1 MSTKN
6 ELLQSSIADAKLIK
20 EAAMLNAKKAIE
32 EAFAPHLKEMLSSK
46 IQEMEDEQLNEAE
59 GDDLRGILK
68 DLGTESEIE
77 AYIEKVKSDKESYQG
92 WYQDD
97 FIEDFKYWLQDK
109 EDSALEEDFNIDEI
123 LNELNEES
131 LNESEDID
139 DSESIKEIEDIDE
152 AKKESEDEES
162 EDKESED
169 EESEE
174 DDEELDLDN
183 MSEDDLKN
191 FIESVIQDMVEA
203 GELEAD
209 EETEGLKDE
218 EDIDL
223 GLDDLEDD
231 EDELTEIK
239 SQLQESINKV
249 EKLEK
254 RLNEVNLLNSKL
266 LYVNKLYKSTNLTES
281 KKNTILESFDKVNTV
296 KEAKITYDLLKEN
309 LINSNNKPNTQIIK
323 GLASKP
329 SMVIKENKS
338 TSPILEQDSLY
349 KRMQKL
355 AGL

>member
-109 EDSALEEDFNIDEI
+109 EDSALEEDFDINEI

-131 LNESEDID
+131 LNESE
-139 DSESIKEIEDIDE
+139 SIKEIEDIDE
-152 AKKESEDEES
+152 AK
-162 EDKESED
+162 KESED

-183 MSEDDLKN
+183 MSEDDLRG
-191 FIESVIQDMVEA
+191 FIEDVIQDMVEA

-209 EETEGLKDE
+209 EDMEGEEGLKDE

>member
-59 GDDLRGILK
+59 GDDLRGTLK
-68 DLGTESEIE
+68 GLGTESEIE
-77 AYIEKVKSDKESYQG
+77 AYIEKVKSDLESYHG

-109 EDSALEEDFNIDEI
+109 EDSALEEDFDINEI

-131 LNESEDID
+131 LN

-152 AKKESEDEES
+152 AKKESEDKES
-162 EDKESED
+162 EDK
-169 EESEE
+169 ESEE

-183 MSEDDLKN
+183 MSEDDLRG
-191 FIESVIQDMVEA
+191 FIEDVIQDMVEA

-296 KEAKITYDLLKEN
+296 REAKITYDLLKEN

>member
-59 GDDLRGILK
+59 GDDLRGTLK
-68 DLGTESEIE
+68 GLGTESEIE

-109 EDSALEEDFNIDEI
+109 EDSALEEDFDINEI

-131 LNESEDID
+131 LN

-152 AKKESEDEES
+152 AKKESEDKES
-162 EDKESED
+162 EDK
-169 EESEE
+169 ESEE

-183 MSEDDLKN
+183 MSEEDLKN
-191 FIESVIQDMVEA
+191 FIEGVIQDMVEA

-296 KEAKITYDLLKEN
+296 REAKITYDLLKEN

>member
-109 EDSALEEDFNIDEI
+109 EDSALEEDFDINEI

-131 LNESEDID
+131 LN

-152 AKKESEDEES
+152 AKKESEDKES
-162 EDKESED
+162 EDK
-169 EESEE
+169 ESEE

-183 MSEDDLKN
+183 MSEEDLKN
-191 FIESVIQDMVEA
+191 FIEGVIQDMVEA

-296 KEAKITYDLLKEN
+296 REAKITYDLLKEN

>member
-77 AYIEKVKSDKESYQG
+77 AYIEKVKSDLESYHG

-109 EDSALEEDFNIDEI
+109 EDSALEEDFDINEI

-131 LNESEDID
+131 LN

-152 AKKESEDEES
+152 AKKESEDKES
-162 EDKESED
+162 EDK
-169 EESEE
+169 ESEE

-183 MSEDDLKN
+183 MSEEDLKN
-191 FIESVIQDMVEA
+191 FIEGVIQDMVEA

-296 KEAKITYDLLKEN
+296 REAKITYDLLKEN
-309 LINSNNKPNTQIIK
+309 LINSSNKPNTQIIK

>member
-77 AYIEKVKSDKESYQG
+77 AYIEKVKSDRESYHG

-97 FIEDFKYWLQDK
+97 MIEDFKYWLQDK
-109 EDSALEEDFNIDEI
+109 EDSALEEGKVEEEFDLDE
-123 LNELNEES
+123 LL
-131 LNESEDID
+131 
-139 DSESIKEIEDIDE
+139 KEI
-152 AKKESEDEES
+152 SDEEIPTNPTDPNDNLVCED
-162 EDKESED
+162 EDKEDTED
-169 EESEE
+169 DKNEDTEDTDE

-183 MSEDDLKN
+183 MSEDDLRG
-191 FIESVIQDMVEA
+191 FIENVIQDMVEA

-309 LINSNNKPNTQIIK
+309 LINSSNKPNTQIIK

>member
-59 GDDLRGILK
+59 GDDLRGTLR

-77 AYIEKVKSDKESYQG
+77 AYIEKVKSDVESYHG

-109 EDSALEEDFNIDEI
+109 EDSALEEDFDINEI

-131 LNESEDID
+131 LNESE
-139 DSESIKEIEDIDE
+139 SIKEIEDIDE
-152 AKKESEDEES
+152 AK
-162 EDKESED
+162 KESED

-183 MSEDDLKN
+183 MSEDDLRG
-191 FIESVIQDMVEA
+191 FIEDVIQDMVEA

-209 EETEGLKDE
+209 EDMEGEEGLKDE

-309 LINSNNKPNTQIIK
+309 LINSSNKPNTQIIK

>member
-59 GDDLRGILK
+59 GDDLRGTLK
-68 DLGTESEIE
+68 GLGTESEIE
-77 AYIEKVKSDKESYQG
+77 AYIEKVKSDLESYHG

-109 EDSALEEDFNIDEI
+109 EDSALEEDFDINEI

-131 LNESEDID
+131 LN

-152 AKKESEDEES
+152 AKKESEDKES
-162 EDKESED
+162 EDK
-169 EESEE
+169 ESEE

-183 MSEDDLKN
+183 MSEEDLKN
-191 FIESVIQDMVEA
+191 FIEGVIQDMVEA

-296 KEAKITYDLLKEN
+296 REAKITYDLLKEN

>member
-59 GDDLRGILK
+59 GDDLRGTLK
-68 DLGTESEIE
+68 GLGTESEIE

-109 EDSALEEDFNIDEI
+109 EDSALEEDFDINEI

-131 LNESEDID
+131 LN

-152 AKKESEDEES
+152 AKKESEDKES
-162 EDKESED
+162 EDK
-169 EESEE
+169 ESEE

-183 MSEDDLKN
+183 MSEEDLKN
-191 FIESVIQDMVEA
+191 FIEGVIQDMVEA

-296 KEAKITYDLLKEN
+296 REAKITYDLLKEN
-309 LINSNNKPNTQIIK
+309 LINSSNKPNTQIIK

>member
-59 GDDLRGILK
+59 GDDLRGTLK

-77 AYIEKVKSDKESYQG
+77 AYIEKVKSDRESYQG

-109 EDSALEEDFNIDEI
+109 EDSALEEDFDINEI

-139 DSESIKEIEDIDE
+139 DSGSIKEIEDIDE
-152 AKKESEDEES
+152 TKKESED
-162 EDKESED
+162 K
-169 EESEE
+169 ESEE

-183 MSEDDLKN
+183 MSEDDLRG
-191 FIESVIQDMVEA
+191 FIEDVIQDMVEA

-209 EETEGLKDE
+209 EDMEGEEGLENE

-223 GLDDLEDD
+223 DLDDSDD
-231 EDELTEIK
+231 SEDELMEVK

-254 RLNEVNLLNSKL
+254 RLNEINLLNSKL

-309 LINSNNKPNTQIIK
+309 LINSSNKPNTQIIK

>member
-59 GDDLRGILK
+59 GDDLRGTLK
-68 DLGTESEIE
+68 GLGTESEIE
-77 AYIEKVKSDKESYQG
+77 AYIEKVKSDLESYHG

-109 EDSALEEDFNIDEI
+109 EDSALEEDFDINEI

-131 LNESEDID
+131 LN

-152 AKKESEDEES
+152 AKKESEDKES
-162 EDKESED
+162 EDK
-169 EESEE
+169 ESEE

-183 MSEDDLKN
+183 MSEEDLKN
-191 FIESVIQDMVEA
+191 FIEGVIQDMVEA

-296 KEAKITYDLLKEN
+296 REAKITYDLLKEN
-309 LINSNNKPNTQIIK
+309 LINSSNKPNTQIIK

>member
-59 GDDLRGILK
+59 GDDLRGTLK
-68 DLGTESEIE
+68 GLGTESEIE
-77 AYIEKVKSDKESYQG
+77 AYIEKVKSDKESYHG

-109 EDSALEEDFNIDEI
+109 EDSALEEDFDINEI

-131 LNESEDID
+131 LNESE
-139 DSESIKEIEDIDE
+139 SIKEIEDIDE
-152 AKKESEDEES
+152 AK
-162 EDKESED
+162 KESED

-183 MSEDDLKN
+183 MSEDDLKK
-191 FIESVIQDMVEA
+191 FIEGVIQDMVEA

-209 EETEGLKDE
+209 EETEGLEDE

-281 KKNTILESFDKVNTV
+281 KKNAILESFDKVNTV